1 MFGKEKYSVVL
12 LSVITTKSFPE
23 KNNSSGPYLAGHNE
37 KVTQIIF
44 LFGRLVHQSVSIA
57 DSKYYKKF
65 CIADMLQ
72 PRARC

>member
-44 LFGRLVHQSVSIA
+44 LFGRLVHQS
-57 DSKYYKKF
+57 KKKRN
-65 CIADMLQ
+65 IPILLRREDW
-72 PRARC
+72 